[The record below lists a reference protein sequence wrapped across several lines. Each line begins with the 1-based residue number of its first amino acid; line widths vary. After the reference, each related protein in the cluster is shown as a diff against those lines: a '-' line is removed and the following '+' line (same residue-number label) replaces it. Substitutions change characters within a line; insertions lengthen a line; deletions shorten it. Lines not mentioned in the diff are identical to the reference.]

1 MDTSYR
7 GVRAVFK
14 TDDAKPI
21 TGDWEGT
28 SQRAIEKTKLERM
41 HFLAGFIDLLDDIES
56 RLKNI

>member
-1 MDTSYR
+1 MDSHYR

-21 TGDWEGT
+21 EGDWQGT
-28 SQRAIEKTKLERM
+28 SDRAVAKTKLERM

-56 RLKNI
+56 RLQQI